1 MSLLGPNE
9 HDKEKL
15 HSEVNQI
22 VNQRLLITTLAVTVL
37 GAGIAKNLVGS
48 DTVLEVKYFLMQN

>member
-48 DTVLEVKYFLMQN
+48 GLEI